1 VEDDKWFTMTCG
13 VRSCFENPMVLYQS
27 ITFSTTCLSTRMLF
41 GFVLSA
47 KIHFSN
53 TVIVPT
59 WCHVNRGRA
68 CIAQAIA
75 HEDALVKKSCTD
87 YEKCLVCSST
97 VRRYRRGLNQLAYEM
112 RASGGFQNGRTEPPL
127 IAACGAGR

>member
-1 VEDDKWFTMTCG
+1 MVHYDM
-13 VRSCFENPMVLYQS
+13 RSSVLLRKPYGSIPKYNLLNNLFEYS
-27 ITFSTTCLSTRMLF
+27 YAF

-47 KIHFSN
+47 KIHFHN